1 MQDNSET
8 NAATKEQ
15 VRQKTPK
22 EIAESVYAECILVSM
37 KIDDTE
43 QRSEKLQ
50 AAIESAKAYLDYHV
64 DFWLQTR
71 AEFQSILNITKK

>member
-22 EIAESVYAECILVSM
+22 EIAESVPKSS
-37 KIDDTE
+37 K
-43 QRSEKLQ
+43 RP
-50 AAIESAKAYLDYHV
+50 
-64 DFWLQTR
+64 
-71 AEFQSILNITKK
+71 